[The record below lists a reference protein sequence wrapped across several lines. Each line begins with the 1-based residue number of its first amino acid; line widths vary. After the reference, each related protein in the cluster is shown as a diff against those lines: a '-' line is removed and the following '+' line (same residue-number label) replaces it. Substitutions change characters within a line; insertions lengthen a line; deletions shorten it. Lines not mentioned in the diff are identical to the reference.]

1 MEKKPTIYCSLEML
15 VYVSEMLSL
24 AFKDEKAEDIFL
36 WNNWYNLIANKSQLF
51 VDADMNKIEEFA
63 NTNSLI
69 KALIKNSSRESQKS
83 KITPM
88 PDFFAEANFNNAY
101 PANSIFLLDKSSE
114 ECWRL
119 ENECGTMFINK
130 EGLVKKGRLLF
141 SWALYNVTKDTKA
154 IQSFKNW
161 KELQNFKHPFNA
173 MIIVDNYILDEQKS
187 LDNLKL
193 LLENYLPTELKNTDF
208 HLMIITSHQKTIIK
222 KVGGKTETME
232 IDKYKLQDKYDK
244 ELKNLVQRLDKPYQ
258 IITSLIGVSSD
269 KNHDRNIF
277 TNYFWLHSGH
287 GFDYFSAKGEVTNQT
302 NLMIFPIFYQN
313 EKIGSNQNSVYEAV
327 YQHLSEVKRIVDR
340 ANIEDITIPNTT
352 HKLPN
357 TKNACGNKENRLL
370 L

>member
-15 VYVSEMLSL
+15 IYVSEMLSL

-36 WNNWYNLIANKSQLF
+36 WNNWYNLIVNKSQLF
-51 VDADMNKIEEFA
+51 IDATLDKIEVVGA
-63 NTNSLI
+63 TNFLVKTLI
-69 KALIKNSSRESQKS
+69 KGSSRQNQKS
-83 KITPM
+83 EITPM
-88 PDFFAEANFNNAY
+88 PNFFAETDFKDIY
-101 PANSIFLLDKSSE
+101 PANSIFLWDTSE
-114 ECWRL
+114 QNCLEL
-119 ENECGTMFINK
+119 ENQSGMIFINK
-130 EGLVKKGRLLF
+130 ERLVKKGKLLF

-173 MIIVDNYILDEQKS
+173 MIIVDNYILDEQKG

-193 LLENYLPTELKNTDF
+193 LLENYLPAELKNTDF
-208 HLMIITSHQKTIIK
+208 HLMIITSHQIIQRTKTGVK
-222 KVGGKTETME
+222 EV
-232 IDKYKLQDKYDK
+232 DKYNLQDKYDK
-244 ELKNLVQRLDKPYQ
+244 ELKNLVQNLGKPYQ
-258 IITSLIGVSSD
+258 IITSLISVSSD

-287 GFDYFSAKGEVTNQT
+287 GFDYFSAKGEVTNPT

-340 ANIEDITIPNTT
+340 ANMEDITIPNTT
-352 HKLPN
+352 NKLSN
-357 TKNACGNKENRLL
+357 TKNACGSKENRLL
-370 L
+370 P